1 MHDKLTTNSLVDRQA
16 LHVYTYLSAVD
27 LLRCSLGFSYDT
39 PTIPISAGSALG
51 LLILFTKTM
60 NLSCFECVNE
70 DSAMSSPSP
79 PPRKPRADSP
89 EDLIDVMPIP
99 FYLCATS
106 SEVNEDPDEAS
117 MSSQTFLEMLC
128 YFYGDI
134 LSRVLGKRQQSDQKD
149 ETTPM
154 PRSVSFLDT
163 QTGISP
169 LPSPGPPSRIWC
181 TNITAPKDISNAPA
195 IGKKAKKLKSAV
207 SKVASSVK
215 TKDPPS
221 QAKDADE
228 DLSYV
233 FLSTITSGES
243 VSPPMAASMPPPEA
257 SAALDD
263 VDDKWLKEFLSM
275 MVTPA
280 PSEHEMRDDVSGG
293 VYTTLDCR
301 GDYPRPKRLDLD
313 DMYEGMESLVLVPEG
328 QTVPNAITKRPP
340 PAAQHDLK
348 PRGSLMN
355 RFSHPTKK
363 PIIISEQD
371 VTDEDVLCGRD
382 SRGSKH
388 KGNVFYRD
396 VVVKKRSIYKDFAK
410 RQNKTDLS
418 TFIIEDVIKGRFLT
432 KHEGKHYRVFTWA
445 ESRKKVSQSLRE
457 NPRRKK

>member
-1 MHDKLTTNSLVDRQA
+1 
-16 LHVYTYLSAVD
+16 
-27 LLRCSLGFSYDT
+27 
-39 PTIPISAGSALG
+39 
-51 LLILFTKTM
+51 
-60 NLSCFECVNE
+60 
-70 DSAMSSPSP
+70 MSSPSP

-169 LPSPGPPSRIWC
+169 LPSPGPPSR
-181 TNITAPKDISNAPA
+181 TNISVPKDLLNAPA
-195 IGKKAKKLKSAV
+195 IGKKAMKLKSPL
-207 SKVASSVK
+207 SKVASSVE

-221 QAKDADE
+221 QAKDAGE
-228 DLSYV
+228 DRSSL
-233 FLSTITSGES
+233 FLSTTTFGES

-257 SAALDD
+257 SVAFDD
-263 VDDKWLKEFLSM
+263 IDDECLNEFVSM
-275 MVTPA
+275 IVTPA

-293 VYTTLDCR
+293 VYTSSDSR
-301 GDYPRPKRLDLD
+301 GDYPRPMRLDWN
-313 DMYEGMESLVLVPEG
+313 DMDEEMESLVLVPQA
-328 QTVPNAITKRPP
+328 QTVPNAITKTPP
-340 PAAQHDLK
+340 AAAQHDLK
-348 PRGSLMN
+348 PRGTLMN
-355 RFSHPTKK
+355 RKDRFSHPKKK

-396 VVVKKRSIYKDFAK
+396 VVGKKRSIYKGFAK

-418 TFIIEDVIKGRFLT
+418 TLIIEDVIKGRFLT
-432 KHEGKHYRVFTWA
+432 KHKGKQYRVFTLA

-457 NPRRKK
+457 NPLRKK